1 MMRII
6 TGKAKGVRLVT
17 LPGDAVRPTTEMAKE
32 GVFSAIQFDLAG
44 KSFLDLFAGSG
55 QMGLEA
61 ISRGA
66 QSATFVDASE
76 DALKVVRRN
85 IEKTGFSLQSRVIR
99 SEYGEYI
106 KSASKRGQSF
116 DFVFADPPYDKDL
129 TAELIKRILKGGL
142 VKPGGLLM
150 VEGAN
155 EELDESKIPESV
167 KETIESIKRYKFSKC
182 YVYFVRTK
190 GEEEKEWNGSL

>member
-6 TGKAKGVRLVT
+6 TGKAKGVRLYT

-32 GVFSAIQFDLAG
+32 GIFSAIQFDLAG
-44 KSFLDLFAGSG
+44 KTFLDLFAGSG

-66 QSATFVDASE
+66 ASCTFVDCSE
-76 DALKVVRRN
+76 DSLKTVRKN
-85 IEKTGFSLQSRVIR
+85 IEKTGFSSQSRVIR

-106 KSASKRGQSF
+106 KAASKRGQNF
-116 DFVFADPPYDKDL
+116 DYIFCDPPYDKDL
-129 TAELIKRILKGGL
+129 SAELIKRILRGGL
-142 VKPGGLLM
+142 LKPGGLLM

-155 EELDESKIPESV
+155 DTLQEDKIPEAV
-167 KETIESIKRYKFSKC
+167 METVESIKQYKFSKC

-190 GEEEKEWNGSL
+190 GQEE

>member
-6 TGKAKGVRLVT
+6 TGKAKGVRLYT

-32 GVFSAIQFDLAG
+32 GIFSAIQFDLAG

-66 QSATFVDASE
+66 ASATFVDCS
-76 DALKVVRRN
+76 DDSLKIVRKN
-85 IEKTGFSLQSRVIR
+85 VEKTGFASQSRVIR
-99 SEYGEYI
+99 SEYGEFI
-106 KSASKRGQSF
+106 KAASKKGQSF
-116 DFVFADPPYDKDL
+116 DYIFCDPPYDKDL
-129 TAELIKRILKGGL
+129 TAELIKRILRGGL

-155 EELDESKIPESV
+155 AELEEDKIPDAV
-167 KETIESIKRYKFSKC
+167 KEGIESIKQYKFSKC
-182 YVYFVRTK
+182 YVYFVRVK
-190 GEEEKEWNGSL
+190 GGEEE

>member
-1 MMRII
+1 MRII

-66 QSATFVDASE
+66 SSCTFVDCSE
-76 DALKVVRRN
+76 DSLKIVRKN
-85 IEKTGFSLQSRVIR
+85 IEKTGFQIESKVIR
-99 SEYGEYI
+99 SEYGEFI
-106 KSASKRGQSF
+106 KSAAKRGLRF
-116 DFVFADPPYDKDL
+116 DYIFADPPYDKDL
-129 TAELIKRILKGGL
+129 TDELIKRILRAEL

-155 EELDESKIPESV
+155 AELREDKIPESV
-167 KETIESIKRYKFSKC
+167 MNQIESIKKYKFSKC
-182 YVYFVRTK
+182 FVYFVRVK
-190 GEEEKEWNGSL
+190 GEAEA

>member
-6 TGKAKGVRLVT
+6 TGKAKGVRLTT
-17 LPGDAVRPTTEMAKE
+17 LSGDAVRPTTEMTKE
-32 GVFSAIQFDLAG
+32 GVFSAIQFDLAE

-66 QSATFVDASE
+66 SSCTFVDCSE
-76 DALKVVRRN
+76 DSLKILRKNV
-85 IEKTGFSLQSRVIR
+85 EKTGFLLQTRVIR

-129 TAELIKRILKGGL
+129 TSELIKRIIRGGL
-142 VKPGGLLM
+142 VKDGGLLM
-150 VEGAN
+150 VEGAGA
-155 EELDESKIPESV
+155 ELDESKIPESV
-167 KETIESIKRYKFSKC
+167 MEKIESIKRYKFSKC
-182 YVYFVRTK
+182 FVYFVRVKK
-190 GEEEKEWNGSL
+190 GEEA

>member
-6 TGKAKGVRLVT
+6 TGKAKGVRLAT
-17 LPGDAVRPTTEMAKE
+17 LEGDAVRPTTEMTKE
-32 GVFSAIQFDLAG
+32 GVFSAIQFDLAE

-61 ISRGA
+61 LSRGA
-66 QSATFVDASE
+66 SSCTFVDCSE
-76 DALKVVRRN
+76 DSLKVLRKN
-85 IEKTGFSLQSRVIR
+85 IEKTGFNLQTRVIR

-116 DFVFADPPYDKDL
+116 DFIFADPPYGKDL
-129 TAELIKRILKGGL
+129 TAELIKRILRGGL
-142 VKPGGLLM
+142 LKKGGLLM
-150 VEGAN
+150 VEGGI
-155 EELDESKIPESV
+155 ELDEADIPESV
-167 KETIESIKRYKFSKC
+167 RETIESIKRYKFSKC

-190 GEEEKEWNGSL
+190 KEEEA

>member
-1 MMRII
+1 MRII
-6 TGKAKGVRLVT
+6 TGKAKGVKLVT
-17 LPGDAVRPTTEMAKE
+17 LPGDDVRPTTEMSKE
-32 GVFSAIQFDLAG
+32 GIFSAIQFDLAG

-66 QSATFVDASE
+66 SGCTFVDCSE
-76 DALKVVRRN
+76 DSLKIVRRN
-85 IEKTGFSLQSRVIR
+85 IEKTGFGEQCRVIR

-116 DFVFADPPYDKDL
+116 DFVFADPPYGKDL
-129 TAELIKRILKGGL
+129 TDELIKRILRAGL

-155 EELDESKIPESV
+155 ESLRDEKIPESL
-167 KETIESIKRYKFSKC
+167 KEEIESIKRYKFSKC
-182 YVYFVRTK
+182 YVWFVRLK
-190 GEEEKEWNGSL
+190 GEREE

>member
-6 TGKAKGVRLVT
+6 TGKAKGVRLYT

-32 GVFSAIQFDLAG
+32 GIFSAIQFDLAG
-44 KSFLDLFAGSG
+44 KTFLDLFAGSG

-66 QSATFVDASE
+66 TSCTFVDCSE
-76 DALKVVRRN
+76 DSLKAVRKN
-85 IEKTGFSLQSRVIR
+85 IEKTGFSAQSRVIR

-106 KSASKRGQSF
+106 KAASKKGQSF
-116 DFVFADPPYDKDL
+116 DYIFCDPPYDKDL
-129 TAELIKRILKGGL
+129 TAELIKRILRGGL
-142 VKPGGLLM
+142 LKPGGLLM

-155 EELDESKIPESV
+155 DTLQEDKIPEAV
-167 KETIESIKRYKFSKC
+167 METVESIKQYKFSKC

-190 GEEEKEWNGSL
+190 GQAE

>member
-6 TGKAKGVRLVT
+6 TGKAKGVRLAT

-66 QSATFVDASE
+66 SFCTFVDSSE
-76 DALKVVRRN
+76 DSLKVVRRN
-85 IEKTGFSLQSRVIR
+85 IEKTGFSSQSKVLR
-99 SEYGEYI
+99 SEYGEFI
-106 KSASKRGQSF
+106 KSSSKRGLFF
-116 DFVFADPPYDKDL
+116 DYIYCDPPYDKDL
-129 TAELIKRILKGGL
+129 TAELIKRILKAGL
-142 VKPGGLLM
+142 LIPGGLLM
-150 VEGAN
+150 VEGDQGEIDMA
-155 EELDESKIPESV
+155 KIPESV
-167 KETIESIKRYKFSKC
+167 MNTVESIKKYKFSKC

-190 GEEEKEWNGSL
+190 KEAAE

>member
-6 TGKAKGVRLVT
+6 TGKAKGVRLAS

-32 GVFSAIQFDLAG
+32 GVFSAIQFDLNG

-66 QSATFVDASE
+66 AHCTFVDCSE
-76 DALKVVRRN
+76 DSLKIVRKN
-85 IEKTGFSLQSRVIR
+85 IEKTGFSTQSRVIR

-106 KSASKRGQSF
+106 KSASKRGQNF
-116 DFVFADPPYDKDL
+116 DYIFADPPYEKDL
-129 TAELIKRILKGGL
+129 SSELIKRILRGGL
-142 VKPGGLLM
+142 LKAGGLLM

-155 EELDESKIPESV
+155 EELDTSKIPESV
-167 KETIESIKRYKFSKC
+167 METIESIKKYKFSKC

-190 GEEEKEWNGSL
+190 EENSL

>member
-6 TGKAKGVRLVT
+6 TGKAKGVRLAT

-32 GVFSAIQFDLAG
+32 GIFSAIQFDLAG

-66 QSATFVDASE
+66 STATFVDCSE
-76 DALKVVRRN
+76 DSLKIVRKN
-85 IEKTGFSLQSRVIR
+85 IEKTGFTAQSRVVR

-106 KSASKRGQSF
+106 KGAAKRGQVF
-116 DFVFADPPYDKDL
+116 DFVFCDPPYDKDL
-129 TAELIKRILKGGL
+129 TAELIKRILRAGL

-150 VEGAN
+150 VEGASP
-155 EELDESKIPESV
+155 ELDGDKIPEAV
-167 KETIESIKRYKFSKC
+167 LESIANLKQYKFGKS
-182 YVYFVRTK
+182 YVTFVRLK
-190 GEEEKEWNGSL
+190 EEAV

>member
-1 MMRII
+1 MRII

-66 QSATFVDASE
+66 SSCTFVDCSE
-76 DALKVVRRN
+76 DSLKIVRKN
-85 IEKTGFSLQSRVIR
+85 IEKTGFQLASKVIR
-99 SEYGEYI
+99 SEYGEFI
-106 KSASKRGQSF
+106 KSAAKRGQKF
-116 DFVFADPPYDKDL
+116 DYVFADPPYDKDL
-129 TAELIKRILKGGL
+129 TDELIKRILRAEL

-155 EELDESKIPESV
+155 EELQEDKIPESV
-167 KETIESIKRYKFSKC
+167 MNTIESIKKYKFSKC
-182 YVYFVRTK
+182 FVYFVRVK
-190 GEEEKEWNGSL
+190 GEAEA